1 MAKCVNCLFA
11 RAMPRPE
18 IKTINVT
25 SIVGA
30 IEQNLAN
37 DLYDSQMENHL
48 HRIKCHRYPETII
61 KDKQSF
67 CGEYKDE
74 TYHAKHS

>member
-11 RAMPRPE
+11 RAIPRPE

-48 HRIKCHRYPETII
+48 HRIKCHRQVYNGRC
-61 KDKQSF
+61 SF
-67 CGEYKDE
+67 GDVGRRDYCRN
-74 TYHAKHS
+74 

>member
-1 MAKCVNCLFA
+1 MAKCENCLFA
-11 RAMPRPE
+11 RPIPRPE

-48 HRIKCHRYPETII
+48 YRIKCHRYPETIM

-67 CGEYKDE
+67 CGEYKDK
-74 TYHAKHS
+74 T